1 MRHILYI
8 TLILILTPQMVFALA
23 DVRANATVDKST
35 VTLGDV
41 LENLDQGRDIWVMNA
56 PAPGQKTTLS
66 TRYLAS
72 LTREHNVYWQNSRG
86 VRQITITRKGQSFKH
101 AEFEP
106 LIMQKL
112 NDMDMPGNK
121 TGISF
126 DSKNAAIYLPED
138 SSLDDISLKKF
149 TFTRRTGKFTAL
161 LSVPVGDGSFTTAT
175 VRGRTHAISYVP
187 ALNKVITPGQHIA
200 AQDITWVSMP
210 TLSIG
215 RNIIRDKSQ
224 LIGMTPRR
232 GLRSVTPLRLSDL
245 ERPKIVLR
253 GKVIRIFFRSG
264 KISLSALGK
273 AIESGGKGDVIRV
286 MNSKSHKT
294 IEAVVTGPGQVQVIT
309 AQSDLAQLMA
319 RP

>member
-8 TLILILTPQMVFALA
+8 ILFWILTPQMVFALA
-23 DVRANATVDKST
+23 DVKENTIVDKST

-41 LENLDQGRDIWVMNA
+41 LDNLDQGRDIWVMNA

-72 LTREHNVYWQNSRG
+72 LTREHNIYWQNSRG
-86 VRQITITRKGQSFKH
+86 VRQITIIRKGQSFRH
-101 AEFEP
+101 ADFEP

-112 NDMDMPGNK
+112 NDMEMPGNK

-126 DSKNAAIYLPED
+126 DSKNTAIYLPED
-138 SSLDDISLKKF
+138 SSLEDISLKKF
-149 TFTRRTGKFTAL
+149 TLTRRTGKFTAL

-187 ALNKVITPGQHIA
+187 ALNKVITPGQHIT

-215 RNIIRDKSQ
+215 RNIISDKSQ

-253 GKVIRIFFRSG
+253 GKMIRIVFQSG
-264 KISLSALGK
+264 KIRLSALGK
-273 AIESGGKGDVIRV
+273 AIQSGGKGDVIRV

-294 IEAVVTGPGQVQVIT
+294 IEAVVTGPGQVQVMT
-309 AQSDLAQLMA
+309 VQSNLAQLIA
-319 RP
+319 QP